1 MEVTFS
7 YKNNCVIA
15 ELRGELDHHSGEH
28 VKKELKKEIEKDL
41 AGNLILECSKLTF
54 MDSSGLG
61 IILGRYKEL
70 RAKKSKM
77 ILCGLRP
84 NIKKVINLSGV
95 DKIIKCYP
103 DLKIAIKA
111 VKEEY

>member
-1 MEVTFS
+1 MNIKFIYE
-7 YKNNCVIA
+7 NNCIIA
-15 ELRGELDHHSGEH
+15 VVDGELDHHTGGKVRE
-28 VKKELKKEIEKDL
+28 KLKKEIEKDL
-41 AGNLILECSKLTF
+41 ASNLIIDCEKLKF

-61 IILGRYKEL
+61 VILGRYKEL
-70 RAKKSKM
+70 SAKDCNL
-77 ILCGLRP
+77 ILSGLRP

-103 DLKIAIKA
+103 DLNSAKSA